1 MSQVQGV
8 VEQVSQRGKATN
20 IKVNGA
26 WFGAGFNGVPCQQGD
41 TVSFTV
47 EQNGQYA
54 NVARNSLQVING
66 GGAPQQPQQQPYQ
79 APAQTY
85 AKPQR
90 RQAPTSGGGGV
101 TKDDYW
107 KNREERDVETQKRI
121 QLQASRNSAIATASA
136 ALAAGILPVP
146 AKKADAFDAFVAVI
160 DELTERY
167 NNQTSGEEAVEAN
180 APTSA

>member
-66 GGAPQQPQQQPYQ
+66 GGGVPQEPQYQP
-79 APAQTY
+79 PAQTY

-90 RQAPTSGGGGV
+90 RQAPPSGGGL

-121 QLQASRNSAIATASA
+121 QLQASRNSAIAACSA
-136 ALAAGILPVP
+136 ALQAGILPVP
-146 AKKADAFDAFVAVI
+146 AKKADAFDAFLAVV

-167 NNQTSGEEAVEAN
+167 NNQTSGEEAVEENNVSYA
-180 APTSA
+180 

>member
-26 WFGAGFNGVPCQQGD
+26 WYGAGFNGVTCQQGD

-47 EQNGQYA
+47 EQNGQYL
-54 NVARNSLQVING
+54 NVVRNSLQVIG
-66 GGAPQQPQQQPYQ
+66 GGTPQQPQQQYQ
-79 APAQTY
+79 APAQSY

-90 RQAPTSGGGGV
+90 RSESSGGGM

-121 QLQASRNSAIATASA
+121 QLQAARKAAVAACSA
-136 ALAAGILPVP
+136 ALQAGILPVP
-146 AKKADAFDAFVAVI
+146 AKKADAFDAFLAVV
-160 DELTERY
+160 DEVTERY
-167 NNQTSGEEAVEAN
+167 NNQTSGEEAVEDNNLSYA
-180 APTSA
+180 